1 MAGSFP
7 FPLKRFGMLA
17 KRWWLW
23 AVVFCF
29 CLPVVA
35 GCGSQG
41 TKGENNGYDRPKKPD
56 KT

>member
-1 MAGSFP
+1 
-7 FPLKRFGMLA
+7 MLA
-17 KRWWLW
+17 KRWLLW
-23 AVVFCF
+23 AVVFCL

-41 TKGENNGYDRPKKPD
+41 TKGENKGYDRPKKPD